1 MRISDWSSDVCSSD
15 RLDAQPQN
23 VAAERLGAIE
33 FAGLVGV
40 IEDQRVQVA
49 VAGMEHVRY
58 PEAVF
63 FRQLRH
69 PFEHLGQAAARDR
82 AVHAII
88 IGRDPPHRRKRRLA
102 PGPRSEEH
110 TSELQSLMRNSY
122 SVFCLKNT
130 NNKQPNIQNI

>member
-15 RLDAQPQN
+15 RLDAQPPN

-40 IEDQRVQVA
+40 IEDQRMQVA

-69 PFEHLGQAAARDR
+69 PFEHFGQAAARDR
-82 AVHAII
+82 AVPAII
-88 IGRDPPHRRKRRLA
+88 IVRDPHHRRTHRRA
-102 PGPRSEEH
+102 PGPEGAPYA
-110 TSELQSLMRNSY
+110 SLPQ
-122 SVFCLKNT
+122 VLT
-130 NNKQPNIQNI
+130 P